1 MFVGFP
7 TLEHASYSS
16 HVRSM
21 DHSVVM
27 QLVKHFTET
36 TKQGEKV
43 EEGI

>member
-1 MFVGFP
+1 
-7 TLEHASYSS
+7 
-16 HVRSM
+16 M

-27 QLVKHFTET
+27 PFAKHFPET